1 METAEIQKIEDQ
13 RNDLVTMAELQHV
26 NNQSDADEA
35 NDTLIRI
42 TAGLKEIE
50 KKRLSFTAPINKS
63 LREINQ
69 TFKDMTAPVEKAK
82 RGLTQR
88 LMEWRASE
96 QRKIREENER
106 LAEEARKKDETRRKI
121 QEAHA
126 AKGHEITELEPTKIL
141 EVTPLSVTD
150 TTKVRKNWDFKIIDF
165 SKVSDEY
172 KQLNSVMVRKL
183 MMDAVKKAHEEEKE
197 EIDLVIEG
205 LEFYQKEVP
214 IFA

>member
-13 RNDLVTMAELQHV
+13 RNDLVTMAELQQV